1 LPGTDKVHKVSIIP
15 RGIGSLG
22 YTIQRP
28 IEDRFLMTRQELENK
43 MAVLLGGRAAEHI
56 IFNENSTGAA
66 DDLVKVTDIARSIV
80 TRYGMSAELGQVV
93 YEKSQH
99 SYLGGPEQAQMPA
112 ERGYS
117 EATARE
123 IDSAVKS
130 IVDAA
135 FRRTVN
141 LLRAQREVLE
151 RGARLLLEHE
161 TLDEADLL
169 ALRQPEP
176 VADAG

>member
-1 LPGTDKVHKVSIIP
+1 MSARWSPITRWGTRSSRCRCPGPTRCTRSRSSRAVSA
-15 RGIGSLG
+15 RSATRSSG
-22 YTIQRP
+22 RP
-28 IEDRFLMTRQELENK
+28 
-43 MAVLLGGRAAEHI
+43 AETI
-56 IFNENSTGAA
+56 IFGELSTGAS
-66 DDLVKVTDIARSIV
+66 DDLAKVTDIARSIV
-80 TRYGMSAELGQVV
+80 TRYGMSEELGLVS
-93 YEKSQH
+93 YEKNQRSF
-99 SYLGGPEQAQMPA
+99 LGDTPGAPPYT
-112 ERGYS
+112 ERSYS

-123 IDSAVKS
+123 IDDTVKS
-130 IVDAA
+130 IVDQA

-176 VADAG
+176 VAGPAEGG

>member
-1 LPGTDKVHKVSIIP
+1 VHKVSIIP

-28 IEDRFLMTRQELENK
+28 TEDRFLMTRQELENK
-43 MAVLLGGRAAEHI
+43 MAVLLGGRAAETI
-56 IFNENSTGAA
+56 IFGELSTGAS
-66 DDLVKVTDIARSIV
+66 DDLAKVTDIARSIV
-80 TRYGMSAELGQVV
+80 TRYGMSEELGLVS
-93 YEKSQH
+93 YEKNQRNL
-99 SYLGGPEQAQMPA
+99 LGDTPGAPPYT
-112 ERGYS
+112 ERSYS

-123 IDSAVKS
+123 IDSTVKS
-130 IVDAA
+130 IVDQA
-135 FRRTVN
+135 FRRTVS

-176 VADAG
+176 VAGPAGDG